1 VDRRLEI
8 QTPESVAFAH
18 QLAGVGSRFLA
29 LAFDLFLQVLSVIA
43 FLVILSLAVERSHFA
58 PRTGLGES
66 LALALVIFVLFAIF
80 FGYFIAFEAFW
91 NGQTLGKKLLGIRV
105 VKDGGYPIDFA
116 ASLIRNVIRIGEQ
129 ALGFYAIS
137 AICMLASTENKRF
150 GDYAAG
156 TIVVRETRVPAPSDV
171 TPDSQAA
178 PYAATA
184 LVSGEERELVHRF
197 IERRGTLSPERR
209 AALAATLAGR
219 IRPRVGPELAR
230 LDDESLLE
238 RL

>member
-1 VDRRLEI
+1 LDRSLDI

-29 LAFDLFLQVLSVIA
+29 LACDLFVQVLALIA
-43 FLVILSLAVERSHFA
+43 FFLILGLALDRSNFA
-58 PRTGLGES
+58 PRGGLGES
-66 LALALVIFVLFAIF
+66 LALAVIIFVVFAVF
-80 FGYFIAFEAFW
+80 FGYFIAFEALW
-91 NGQTLGKKLLGIRV
+91 NGQTPGKKLLGIRV

-116 ASLIRNVIRIGEQ
+116 ASLIRNVIRIAEQ
-129 ALGFYAIS
+129 MLGFYALS
-137 AICMLASTENKRF
+137 AICTLISPENKRF

-156 TIVVRETRVPAPSDV
+156 TIVVREARIRLPASGV
-171 TPDSQAA
+171 ADSQAA

-197 IERRGTLSPERR
+197 MERRSALSPQRR
-209 AALAATLAGR
+209 ASLAATLANR
-219 IRPRVGPELAR
+219 IRPRVGPDLAR